1 MIQGGVTGGGY
12 EKVCE
17 KEVRTATGTK
27 STAAARHLY
36 ARTLGVLRGNQ
47 AGCTNSGRTISEE
60 LVWRAAL
67 SLEGAEAR
75 ALLNVI
81 SGEIE
86 LAKATTSKHAP
97 EDTRAREATCRVL
110 AAIAHHLLPECQWV
124 GIGMGVGPEDK
135 PWFKV
140 KVLTSTFPSTLS
152 AEEATK

>member
-1 MIQGGVTGGGY
+1 MKKSVKRKLGRPPGRKAPRRPVISTRAPLEFY
-12 EKVCE
+12 EAIKQ
-17 KEVRTATGTK
+17 
-27 STAAARHLY
+27 AA
-36 ARTLGVLRGNQ
+36 Q
-47 AGCTNSGRTISEE
+47 DSGRTISEE